1 MMTRRPLTP
10 TLAFAAMLAADLVFA
25 VAGTTAAA
33 AGGFRAGAATVNI
46 TPHNA
51 PPEAPSIIAGGFLE
65 AQSDRV
71 HDPLLVRAIV
81 LVDGNAEGQPPVR
94 LAMVVVDTCMMPQS
108 LIDEAKRLAAARTGI
123 PVERIMVSATH
134 THSAPA
140 ALACLGTRVDAPYA
154 ARLPEAIAA
163 AIVAA
168 DERLAPAR
176 IGWGKVDDWHHTHN
190 RRWVRRPETRVVDPF
205 GNPTALAH
213 MHPGHLS
220 REVIGPS
227 GPVDPQLSVISI
239 QDAVGRPLALFA
251 NYSQH
256 YFGSPAVSADY
267 FGLFSKFVAAA
278 LASRGKATARSSV
291 PLRRETA
298 VI

>member
-1 MMTRRPLTP
+1 MKRPLPDDSLRIARTM
-10 TLAFAAMLAADLVFA
+10 TLGLLLVLAGSAEAL
-25 VAGTTAAA
+25 
-33 AGGFRAGAATVNI
+33 AGGFRAGAATVDI
-46 TPHNA
+46 TPRNA
-51 PPEAPSIIAGGFLE
+51 PPEAPSIVAGGFLE
-65 AQSDRV
+65 ARADRV

-81 LVDGNAEGQPPVR
+81 LDDGGAKERDPVR
-94 LAMVVVDTCMMPQS
+94 LALVVVDTCMMPQT
-108 LIDEAKRLAAARTGI
+108 LIDEAKAQAAKRTGI
-123 PVERIMVSATH
+123 AVERMMVSATH

-205 GNPTALAH
+205 GNPTGLAH

-227 GPVDPQLSVISI
+227 AGSAQPS
-239 QDAVGRPLALFA
+239 AETRPPMQEPTPA
-251 NYSQH
+251 
-256 YFGSPAVSADY
+256 SPSTTCC
-267 FGLFSKFVAAA
+267 AAA
-278 LASRGKATARSSV
+278 QCSS
-291 PLRRETA
+291 
-298 VI
+298 